1 MVTSHFLHAY
11 IVVQP
16 EDQEHYRVTVTAR
29 ADVPYFGP
37 PLPSPPVFRRGP
49 QFREWILNKL
59 INAETAC
66 YRAEKFSKLEQRTR
80 ASLLA
85 NLVEELTSK
94 TQEFLEVSEA
104 RACKSDGPK
113 GFLGSVRKVLA
124 ARTRSTL
131 EDTRSASLLPPPA
144 LPRSLS
150 SYSALF
156 PEDRPSGGDS
166 GWEGSRET
174 SPDTGEQET
183 SDSSSLA
190 SEEGEQRHGKL
201 QADLAR
207 LKVDKLELLR
217 QNVAAQ
223 REVKR

>member
-1 MVTSHFLHAY
+1 M
-11 IVVQP
+11 
-16 EDQEHYRVTVTAR
+16 TVTAR

-49 QFREWILNKL
+49 QFRDWILNKL
-59 INAETAC
+59 VNAETAC

-131 EDTRSASLLPPPA
+131 EQDTRAPSLLPPPSSTM
-144 LPRSLS
+144 PRSLS

-156 PEDRPSGGDS
+156 PEERPSGGGDS
-166 GWEGSRET
+166 GWEGSREA
-174 SPDTGEQET
+174 SPDTGEQEHHET

>member
-49 QFREWILNKL
+49 QFRDWILNKL

-94 TQEFLEVSEA
+94 TQEFLGSPQADPQQVVLLILLLFLTSCVPQSTKSESSSGGIFKNVKKA
-104 RACKSDGPK
+104 LASRTKSQ
-113 GFLGSVRKVLA
+113 A
-124 ARTRSTL
+124 
-131 EDTRSASLLPPPA
+131 PPEG
-144 LPRSLS
+144 LS
-150 SYSALF
+150 SSKNI
-156 PEDRPSGGDS
+156 PKSK
-166 GWEGSRET
+166 
-174 SPDTGEQET
+174 
-183 SDSSSLA
+183 SSSSGL
-190 SEEGEQRHGKL
+190 SQ
-201 QADLAR
+201 
-207 LKVDKLELLR
+207 VCP
-217 QNVAAQ
+217 
-223 REVKR
+223 